1 MFRSAAKAVYSG
13 LVAGLSA
20 LGGYLTNSTSL
31 GQITAGQWVF
41 VVLAALVSAGGVYG
55 ISNVAATKAAPKPPG
70 A

>member
-1 MFRSAAKAVYSG
+1 MSQLPQVAKAVYSG
-13 LVAGLSA
+13 LIAGLSA

-41 VVLAALVSAGGVYG
+41 VAIAALVSAGGVYG
-55 ISNVAATKAAPKPPG
+55 ITNTTAKKVTGG